1 MEAVFTKI
9 ENATVQELQE
19 IMAEVEERFAVA
31 FPQWEVLYFAVPK
44 EDWLRRKEILHS
56 AIALLEQSLSC
67 CSISQEDAD

>member
-31 FPQWEVLYFAVPK
+31 FPQWEVLY
-44 EDWLRRKEILHS
+44 LRGPAAKKRNTAQCHCLTGTVFVMLFDFS
-56 AIALLEQSLSC
+56 GGC
-67 CSISQEDAD
+67 